1 MERRKI
7 DDFALGEMAK
17 RINKN
22 ELEKLNSLFEEE
34 GEKWKQLK
42 VGMRFICDSN
52 VWDEFEGKIISVD
65 VDKREFVFLDLSVK
79 DAKKQTSYICPSK
92 TW

>member
-52 VWDEFEGKIISVD
+52 GWDEFEGKIISVD